1 VHLHPLGEFGRS
13 NRPPDAVAHGHGDG
27 PVASYGADALE
38 PDEAMQGSGL
48 ILALPGFTRL
58 AEGGRSL
65 GDLAERSW
73 GASAARLSTAAACT
87 GGSGSSMPRPE
98 RRPWIAAP

>member
-1 VHLHPLGEFGRS
+1 MHLHPLGEFGRS

-38 PDEAMQGSGL
+38 LDEAMQGSGL

-58 AEGGRSL
+58 AEGGRIL
-65 GDLAERSW
+65 DDLAERSW
-73 GASAARLSTAAACT
+73 GASDGQVIDRCGLHWPIGFEHAET
-87 GGSGSSMPRPE
+87 
-98 RRPWIAAP
+98 